1 MVPNW
6 SSAYKLAQTAAVAR
20 VDGDGETRIALGEE
34 PALRGELS
42 CGGDVVGQLAVSDR
56 SLTSLRGSAP
66 YHFVF
71 APIVVLSSSGLPSTS
86 RMRAYASGRN
96 PRHPPTRPGH
106 QSARAPNST
115 IRNLA
120 AEVPSPLVAEL
131 LGHGYQGA
139 SRHAEIPAKSWLKYA
154 NS

>member
-56 SLTSLRGSAP
+56 S
-66 YHFVF
+66 
-71 APIVVLSSSGLPSTS
+71 
-86 RMRAYASGRN
+86 
-96 PRHPPTRPGH
+96 
-106 QSARAPNST
+106 
-115 IRNLA
+115 
-120 AEVPSPLVAEL
+120 PLVAEL